1 MAKSDYDS
9 KYEKKLFTL
18 IDFEAIRGINDKLEN
33 QFLSKEFYLSIIDI
47 ERYENLMIQ
56 VYDEFKYEL
65 TQFVERNGA
74 GQTSII
80 ISRLYNIFNKKKSSY
95 ESSGIIDVLRKN
107 YYSCIF
113 RKEDTIQSENAPYSK
128 LVGRFK
134 WQVAELNNQS
144 IQAGLMDLEQLAQS
158 KDVSWEKIVKK
169 NASAGDEIGIEEKS
183 DEECKYKDILIQF
196 VNNPKYV
203 FDIKPK
209 KVGQN
214 TILYLERIHGRLK
227 DAKYIE
233 CNKTVFIKIF
243 TGKDPKPTKWLKSFA
258 HLSYFILKLKEDFYL
273 VPGSMSVYKVAVRF
287 FIDENSKY
295 FCRHRYNC
303 DDKPNQLD
311 ILAIDEIIGIKTSDK
326 IKRY

>member
-1 MAKSDYDS
+1 MAKSTYDS

-33 QFLSKEFYLSIIDI
+33 QFLSEEFYLSIIDI
-47 ERYENLMIQ
+47 ERYENLTIQ
-56 VYDEFKYEL
+56 AYDEFRYEL

-80 ISRLYNIFNKKKSSY
+80 ISRLYNIFNEKKLSY
-95 ESSGIIDVLRKN
+95 ESSGIIDVLRNN

-113 RKEDTIQSENAPYSK
+113 KEDTNQSENARYSK
-128 LVGRFK
+128 LVRRFK

-158 KDVSWEKIVKK
+158 KDVSWEEIVKK
-169 NASAGDEIGIEEKS
+169 NASVGDEISIGGKA
-183 DEECKYKDILIQF
+183 DEVCKYKDLLNQF

-209 KVGQN
+209 KAGQN
-214 TILYLERIHGRLK
+214 TTLYLERIHGRLK

-233 CNKTVFIKIF
+233 CNKTAFIKIF
-243 TGKDPKPTKWLKSFA
+243 NGKDPKPAKWLKSYA
-258 HLSYFILKLKEDFYL
+258 HLSYFILRLKEDFYL
-273 VPGSMSVYKVAVRF
+273 VPGSISAYKVAVRF
-287 FIDENSKY
+287 FIDENGEY

-303 DDKPNQLD
+303 DDKPNQHD
-311 ILAIDEIIGIKTSDK
+311 ILAIDEIIGINVR
-326 IKRY
+326 IKRD